1 MAEFEE
7 TFNRIKNMKKSVLG
21 IVICTSA
28 GKIIKSTYGSGAEE
42 AKNISDVVSQLTV
55 KAKTIIR
62 DLDPSN
68 DLTFMRVKSKHY
80 EIMVAPDKE
89 YLLVVMQGNKNDM
102 MDQYG

>member
-1 MAEFEE
+1 
-7 TFNRIKNMKKSVLG
+7 MKKSVLG

-62 DLDPSN
+62 DLDPSVSRETWEAN
-68 DLTFMRVKSKHY
+68 VDSIIREDRIVSGM
-80 EIMVAPDKE
+80 A
-89 YLLVVMQGNKNDM
+89 
-102 MDQYG
+102 

>member
-1 MAEFEE
+1 
-7 TFNRIKNMKKSVLG
+7 MKKSVLG

-62 DLDPSN
+62 DLDPSVSRETWEVN
-68 DLTFMRVKSKHY
+68 VDSIIREDRIVSG
-80 EIMVAPDKE
+80 IA
-89 YLLVVMQGNKNDM
+89 
-102 MDQYG
+102 